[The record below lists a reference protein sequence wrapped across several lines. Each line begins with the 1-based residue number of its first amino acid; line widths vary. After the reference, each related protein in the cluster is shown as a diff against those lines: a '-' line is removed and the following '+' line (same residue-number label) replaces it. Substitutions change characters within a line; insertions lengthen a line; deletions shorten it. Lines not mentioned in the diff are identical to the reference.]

1 MYFGKKL
8 SYARHSY
15 DKYKKTMFFY
25 EFYDILLLVMKVTKK
40 GMLERHPVLWEYLTT
55 VRAFF

>member
-25 EFYDILLLVMKVTKK
+25 EFYDILLLVMKITKRNAKK
-40 GMLERHPVLWEYLTT
+40 GIPLLEGYLTT

>member
-25 EFYDILLLVMKVTKK
+25 EFYDILLLVVKITKK
-40 GMLERHPVLWEYLTT
+40 EC
-55 VRAFF
+55 

>member
-15 DKYKKTMFFY
+15 DKNKKMMFFY
-25 EFYDILLLVMKVTKK
+25 ELYDILLLVMKITKK
-40 GMLERHPVLWEYLTT
+40 EC
-55 VRAFF
+55 